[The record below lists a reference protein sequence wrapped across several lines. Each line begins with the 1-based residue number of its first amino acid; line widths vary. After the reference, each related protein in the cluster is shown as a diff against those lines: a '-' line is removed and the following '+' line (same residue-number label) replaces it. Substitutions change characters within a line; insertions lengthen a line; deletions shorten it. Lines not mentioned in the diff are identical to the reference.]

1 MRPRIIVF
9 LFQVLVV
16 IKGTKL
22 KYYNDELCGRQ
33 STYTSFM
40 LTDAAGNT
48 GNPTHLAPWAVQIR
62 VKARKGDFEV
72 ICGGTLITLKHV
84 LTAAHCFQKHF
95 GAKKEGGEENSMSGR
110 YCESNQRFTDSEILT
125 RTVVTVGAM
134 CTRLEQK
141 YGCVNEKQNGKT
153 LKISRFAI
161 GDFYKT
167 HCEQGNDIVI
177 LELESTID
185 DVEGA
190 NYACLP
196 FLPEVNI
203 QSGANVTSFGWGSD
217 PGKGFDNAAFPMIQV
232 LTLAT
237 ETLATCEENWG
248 TSIPFDSFCT
258 AEEEDKNVCS
268 GDSGGGLTFHQSDS
282 AREFIIA
289 IVSYGSDCVQLIGG
303 SEPRSQINTDV
314 RKHQKFIVNFINQA

>member
-1 MRPRIIVF
+1 MILENVDINSNN
-9 LFQVLVV
+9 LD
-16 IKGTKL
+16 
-22 KYYNDELCGRQ
+22 DELCGRQ

-110 YCESNQRFTDSEILT
+110 YCESWVIYNSEGSLEIYFRNQRFTDSEILT

-153 LKISRFAI
+153 LKISR
-161 GDFYKT
+161 
-167 HCEQGNDIVI
+167 
-177 LELESTID
+177 
-185 DVEGA
+185 
-190 NYACLP
+190 
-196 FLPEVNI
+196 
-203 QSGANVTSFGWGSD
+203 
-217 PGKGFDNAAFPMIQV
+217 
-232 LTLAT
+232 
-237 ETLATCEENWG
+237 
-248 TSIPFDSFCT
+248 
-258 AEEEDKNVCS
+258 
-268 GDSGGGLTFHQSDS
+268 
-282 AREFIIA
+282 
-289 IVSYGSDCVQLIGG
+289 
-303 SEPRSQINTDV
+303 
-314 RKHQKFIVNFINQA
+314 